1 MWLKETRYLTSKL
14 AHPQVHRMYFRFCRT
29 YGLSSTR
36 EILNPECTD
45 PVQLLRPV
53 QQSSRKHRKHTKQP
67 VRKQV
72 RLYILIIIC
81 LRLRL
86 LAGPYHLP
94 KLIPHTVQNDQPL
107 KDIKMDTHITV
118 CMYIRWRVK
127 SASREKR

>member
-14 AHPQVHRMYFRFCRT
+14 AHTQVHRMYFRFCRT

-36 EILNPECTD
+36 EILSSECTD
-45 PVQLLRPV
+45 PVQLLQPV
-53 QQSSRKHRKHTKQP
+53 QQSSRKHQKHTQKP

-72 RLYILIIIC
+72 RLYILIIC
-81 LRLRL
+81 LRFQL

-94 KLIPHTVQNDQPL
+94 KLIPHTVQNDQLL
-107 KDIKMDTHITV
+107 KDIKMDTHIVV

-127 SASREKR
+127 SASWEKC